1 MYDLSVSHSVEPAAL
16 QSAIATT
23 AVPAALFGG
32 FKPQPSPT
40 TPTVHTHTMTYT
52 YTTPHRHHNAHTH
65 SRPLHTLTSRQRAFS
80 AGGDVRPLL
89 LWLYTHYG

>member
-23 AVPAALFGG
+23 AVPAALFSG

-40 TPTVHTHTMTYT
+40 TPTVQTRT
-52 YTTPHRHHNAHTH
+52 YTTPHRALPPMHHTH
-65 SRPLHTLTSRQRAFS
+65 SRATLHTHEPPMHTYL

-89 LWLYTHYG
+89 TMAIHSY